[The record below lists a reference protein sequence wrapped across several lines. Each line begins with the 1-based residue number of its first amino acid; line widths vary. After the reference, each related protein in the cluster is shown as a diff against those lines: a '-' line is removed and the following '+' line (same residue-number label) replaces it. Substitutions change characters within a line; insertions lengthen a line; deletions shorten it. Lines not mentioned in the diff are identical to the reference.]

1 MIAPTLVRYGMTAT
15 LVRYGMAATLVRYGM
30 AAAFALGC
38 LAGPAAAQQPGAAP
52 GAAAP
57 AAPRAVT
64 PSAVATA
71 KELLGAKGAINM
83 FDPLIPGM
91 VESTKNAFLP
101 MNPGLYKDLNEVA
114 AKLRTE
120 FTPRRDEIVDE
131 IARLYAQRFSEA
143 EMKEV
148 IAFYKSPVGKKF
160 AAEEPVVIDQGLAR
174 AEAWSKKVSDEV
186 LTRFRAEMK
195 KKGHDL

>member
-1 MIAPTLVRYGMTAT
+1 MIAP
-15 LVRYGMAATLVRYGM
+15 TLVRYGM

-38 LAGPAAAQQPGAAP
+38 LAGPAAAQQPGGAAP

-57 AAPRAVT
+57 AAPPRAVT

-71 KELLGAKGAINM
+71 KELLTVKGATNM
-83 FDPLIPGM
+83 FDPLVPGM
-91 VESTKNAFLP
+91 IESTKNTFLP
-101 MNPGLYKDLNEVA
+101 MNPGLFKDFNEVA

-120 FTPRRDEIVDE
+120 FAPRRDEIVDE
-131 IARLYAQRFSEA
+131 IARLYAQRFSGA
-143 EMKEV
+143 EMKDV
-148 IAFYKSPVGKKF
+148 IAFYKSAVGKKF
-160 AAEEPVVIDQGLAR
+160 AAEEPAVIDQGLAR
-174 AEAWSKKVSDEV
+174 AEAWSKKVSDDV